1 MKFTPVQ
8 MIGTQRSGSNL
19 LRLML
24 NQLPQVSA
32 PHPPHILERFMPLL
46 PMYEDLGLPYH
57 FKNLAT
63 DVCELVASNPV
74 AWTGVE
80 PDANHIVSLCEENTL
95 LELTRVLYEEKAR
108 SEGANVW
115 ICKSMANI
123 HCVDVLET
131 SLQPLYIFLYRDGR
145 DVALSFQKAVVGEK
159 HIYNIAKQW
168 KEEQD
173 KCLKLQE
180 YLNGERFIS
189 VCYENLIHNPEQE
202 LRKICAFINV
212 AYQDDCLQ
220 YYHSEEAN
228 NTASSGAMWQHVKD
242 KVLPYNHN
250 KFLTQLPADQIE
262 IFESVAGD
270 TLLKLGYPLIFPN
283 RLGQALSKEE
293 IEAYS
298 LLNKQLK
305 KEAKQKQTPEDAAK
319 RKQQDALLN
328 RLSMQMKSFLS
339 KQEILCCNAN
349 EYKSIS

>member
-1 MKFTPVQ
+1 MKFTAVQ

-46 PMYEDLGLPYH
+46 PMYEDLRLPNH
-57 FKNLAT
+57 FKNLAA
-63 DVCELVASNPV
+63 DVCELIASNPV

-80 PDANHIVSLCEENTL
+80 PNVNRIISHCKENTL

-108 SEGANVW
+108 SEEATVW
-115 ICKSMANI
+115 ICKSMVNI
-123 HCVDVLET
+123 HYAGVLEA

-180 YLNGERFIS
+180 YLHDERFIA
-189 VCYENLIHNPEQE
+189 VCYEELIHHPEQE
-202 LRKICAFINV
+202 LRRICTFLGV
-212 AYQDDCLQ
+212 VYHDECLQ
-220 YYHSEEAN
+220 YYHSKEAG
-228 NTASSGAMWQHVKD
+228 NTASSGAMWQHVKE
-242 KVLPYNHN
+242 KVLPHNYN
-250 KFLTQLPADQIE
+250 KFLTQLAADEIE
-262 IFESVAGD
+262 LFEKVAGT
-270 TLLKLGYPLIFPN
+270 TLLQLGYSLYFPN
-283 RLGQALSKEE
+283 GWQQPLSGEE

-305 KEAKQKQTPEDAAK
+305 KEAKQNQAPEDAAK
-319 RKQQDALLN
+319 RKRQEALLN
-328 RLSMQMKSFLS
+328 RLAAQMKT
-339 KQEILCCNAN
+339 
-349 EYKSIS
+349 Y

>member
-1 MKFTPVQ
+1 
-8 MIGTQRSGSNL
+8 
-19 LRLML
+19 ML
-24 NQLPQVSA
+24 NQLAQVSA

-46 PMYEDLGLPYH
+46 PMYEDLRLPH
-57 FKNLAT
+57 NFKNLAT
-63 DVCELVASNPV
+63 DVCELVATNPV

-80 PDANHIVSLCEENTL
+80 LNVNRILSLCEENTL
-95 LELTRVLYEEKAR
+95 VELTRVLYEEKAR
-108 SEGANVW
+108 SEGSNVW

-173 KCLKLQE
+173 KCLVLKE
-180 YLNGERFIS
+180 YLNDERFIA
-189 VCYENLIHNPEQE
+189 VCYEDLIHNPEQE
-202 LRKICAFINV
+202 LHKICAFINV

-220 YYHSEEAN
+220 YHHSEEAH

-242 KVLPYNHN
+242 KVLHHNYN
-250 KFLTQLPADQIE
+250 KFLTQLSVDEIE
-262 IFESVAGD
+262 IFERVAGD
-270 TLLKLGYPLIFPN
+270 TLLKLGYPLLFPN
-283 RLGQALSKEE
+283 RSGRALSKEE
-293 IEAYS
+293 TEAYS
-298 LLNKQLK
+298 LINQQLK

-339 KQEILCCNAN
+339 KHEMIHHDT
-349 EYKSIS
+349 